1 MSEPSLTKGPTVL
14 DVDQNLFSQNL
25 FCPLIYIV
33 NVTVRERS
41 LNLDSFPS
49 FFIRYDVD
57 SSSASLSDHVRIR
70 FVYTIGIM

>member
-14 DVDQNLFSQNL
+14 DVDQNLLSQIF
-25 FCPLIYIV
+25 FCPLIFV

-41 LNLDSFPS
+41 LNFDSFPS